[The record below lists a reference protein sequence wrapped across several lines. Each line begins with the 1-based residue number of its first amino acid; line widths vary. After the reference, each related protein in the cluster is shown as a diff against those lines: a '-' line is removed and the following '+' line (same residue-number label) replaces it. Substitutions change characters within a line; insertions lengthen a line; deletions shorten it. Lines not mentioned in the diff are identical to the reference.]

1 VRPCPQSKQGLKV
14 LGTGRTCLASAGP
27 RVPTPVS
34 SKPKTKNNWRETTG
48 EPKEK
53 EVTSS
58 TKFWKRET
66 REESSKE

>member
-1 VRPCPQSKQGLKV
+1 
-14 LGTGRTCLASAGP
+14 
-27 RVPTPVS
+27 VS